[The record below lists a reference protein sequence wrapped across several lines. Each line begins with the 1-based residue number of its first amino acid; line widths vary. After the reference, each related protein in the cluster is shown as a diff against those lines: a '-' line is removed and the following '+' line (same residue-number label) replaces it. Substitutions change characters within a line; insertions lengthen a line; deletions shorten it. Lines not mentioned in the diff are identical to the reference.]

1 MGEESETRSTAS
13 LTLFR
18 DGVITLVVL
27 LLVFAAFDD
36 ITTDNATAFPVEY
49 SFLVAAGVWLLS
61 VAWRLFRQR
70 HPILGGM
77 SVLALAAAAWA
88 QRAIGPGI
96 VPGFWLE
103 YVVITGAYLWFW
115 ALSLTLLLLGWRS
128 HHRGHPE
135 TA

>member
-1 MGEESETRSTAS
+1 MGEESETRGSGNRPF
-13 LTLFR
+13 FR

-49 SFLVAAGVWLLS
+49 SFLVVCGAWLLS
-61 VAWRLFRQR
+61 LAWRLSRQR
-70 HPILGGM
+70 HRFLGGM
-77 SVLALAAAAWA
+77 SVLAVAAAVWA

-96 VPGFWLE
+96 VSGFRLE
-103 YVVITGAYLWFW
+103 YVAITAAYLWFS
-115 ALSLTLLLLGWRS
+115 ALSLTLLWLGWRS
-128 HHRGHPE
+128 HHSGHRE